1 MPRGVYDRKA
11 RKSKVTEAVFK
22 APEVV
27 ETDDEVAA
35 RLKERFEILEYLTV
49 AALNGDARSVI
60 ISGPAGLGKSYSVE
74 AALSDWDPEGV
85 NHEFVKGYVR
95 TTGLLRLLYQYRESG
110 QVIVFDDA
118 DTVFFDDNSLNLLK
132 AACDSTDRRVI
143 SYRAESNMRD
153 DETGDLV
160 PRSFQFD
167 GTIIFITNLD
177 FDSMIDKGHKLA
189 PHLEALISRS
199 HYIDLAL
206 KTKRDYMIRIKQVIG
221 LGLLADI
228 GLNTTQI
235 DDVMAFIDDHKNN
248 LRELS
253 LRIALKI
260 GKLRLMGDRWKQISL
275 VTCCK

>member
-1 MPRGVYDRKA
+1 MPRGVYP
-11 RKSKVTEAVFK
+11 RKSRNTVAAITT
-22 APEVV
+22 APVGPI
-27 ETDDEVAA
+27 ETDAEIAA
-35 RLKERFEILEYLTV
+35 RLTERFEILDYLTR
-49 AALNGDARSVI
+49 AALTGDARSVI

-74 AALSDWDPEGV
+74 AALSDWDPDGA

-95 TTGLLRLLYQYRESG
+95 TTGLLRLLYQYREAG

-153 DETGDLV
+153 DDSGDLV
-160 PRSFQFD
+160 PRSFEYN

-177 FDSMIDKGHKLA
+177 FDQLIDKGHKLA

-199 HYIDLAL
+199 HYIDLAM

-221 LGLLADI
+221 QGLLSNI
-228 GLNTTQI
+228 GLSDKQTA
-235 DDVMAFIDDHKNN
+235 DVVAFIDDNKNN

-260 GKLRLMGDRWKQISL
+260 GKLRMMGDRWAQIAK

>member
-1 MPRGVYDRKA
+1 MPRGVYP
-11 RKSKVTEAVFK
+11 RKSRNTVAAVTT
-22 APEVV
+22 APVGPI
-27 ETDDEVAA
+27 ETDAEIAA
-35 RLKERFEILEYLTV
+35 RLTERFEILDYLTR
-49 AALNGDARSVI
+49 AALTGDARSVI

-74 AALSDWDPEGV
+74 AALSDWDPDGA

-95 TTGLLRLLYQYRESG
+95 TTGLLRLLYQYREAG

-153 DETGDLV
+153 DDSGDLV
-160 PRSFQFD
+160 PRSFEYN

-177 FDSMIDKGHKLA
+177 FDQLIDKGHKLA

-199 HYIDLAL
+199 HYIDLAM

-221 LGLLADI
+221 QGLLSNI
-228 GLNTTQI
+228 GLSDKQTA
-235 DDVMAFIDDHKNN
+235 DVIAFIDDNKNN

-260 GKLRLMGDRWKQISL
+260 GKLRMMGDRWAQIAK

>member
-1 MPRGVYDRKA
+1 MPRGVYP
-11 RKSKVTEAVFK
+11 RKSRNTVAAITT
-22 APEVV
+22 APVGPI
-27 ETDDEVAA
+27 ETDAEIAA
-35 RLKERFEILEYLTV
+35 RLTERFEILDYLTR
-49 AALNGDARSVI
+49 AALTGDARSVI

-74 AALSDWDPEGV
+74 AALSDWDPDGA

-95 TTGLLRLLYQYRESG
+95 TTGLLRLLYQYREAG

-153 DETGDLV
+153 DDSGDLV
-160 PRSFQFD
+160 PRSFEYN

-177 FDSMIDKGHKLA
+177 FDQLIDKGHKLA

-199 HYIDLAL
+199 HYIDLAM

-221 LGLLADI
+221 QGLLSNI
-228 GLNTTQI
+228 GLSDKQTA
-235 DDVMAFIDDHKNN
+235 DVIAFIDDNKNN

-260 GKLRLMGDRWKQISL
+260 GKLRMMGDRWAQIAK

>member
-1 MPRGVYDRKA
+1 MPRGVYP
-11 RKSKVTEAVFK
+11 RKSRNTVAAV
-22 APEVV
+22 AVPEVV
-27 ETDDEVAA
+27 ETDAEVAA
-35 RLKERFEILEYLTV
+35 RLKERFEILDYLTR
-49 AALNGDARSVI
+49 AALTGDARSVI

-74 AALSDWDPEGV
+74 AALSDWDPDGV

-95 TTGLLRLLYQYRESG
+95 TTGLLRLLYQYREAG

-153 DETGDLV
+153 DDSGDLV

-177 FDSMIDKGHKLA
+177 FDQLIEKGHKLA

-199 HYIDLAL
+199 HYVDLAM

-221 LGLLADI
+221 DGLLTNI
-228 GLNTTQI
+228 GLTATQTAE
-235 DDVMAFIDDHKNN
+235 VVAFIDDNKNS

-260 GKLRLMGDRWKQISL
+260 GKLRLMGDRWAKIAKI
-275 VTCCK
+275 TCCK

>member
-1 MPRGVYDRKA
+1 MPRGVYERKNRKA
-11 RKSKVTEAVFK
+11 VAAAVA
-22 APEVV
+22 APVGPI
-27 ETDDEVAA
+27 ETDAEISA
-35 RLKERFEILEYLTV
+35 RLSERFEILDYLTR
-49 AALNGDARSVI
+49 AALTGDARSVI

-74 AALSDWDPEGV
+74 AALSDWDADGA

-95 TTGLLRLLYQYRESG
+95 TTGLLRLLYQYREAG

-153 DETGDLV
+153 DDTGDLV
-160 PRSFQFD
+160 PRSFEYN

-177 FDSMIDKGHKLA
+177 FDQMIDKGHKLA

-199 HYIDLAL
+199 HYIDLAM
-206 KTKRDYMIRIKQVIG
+206 KTKRDYMIRIKQVIDQ
-221 LGLLADI
+221 GLLSNI
-228 GLNTTQI
+228 GLTDKQTADVI
-235 DDVMAFIDDHKNN
+235 KFLDDNKNN

-260 GKLRLMGDRWKQISL
+260 GKLRTMGDRWAQIAK

>member
-1 MPRGVYDRKA
+1 MPRGVYP
-11 RKSKVTEAVFK
+11 RKSRNAVAAVTT
-22 APEVV
+22 APVGPI
-27 ETDDEVAA
+27 ETDAEIAA
-35 RLKERFEILEYLTV
+35 RLTERFEILDYLTR
-49 AALNGDARSVI
+49 AALTGDARSVI

-74 AALSDWDPEGV
+74 AALSDWDPDGA

-95 TTGLLRLLYQYRESG
+95 TTGLLRLLYQYREAG

-153 DETGDLV
+153 DDSGDLV
-160 PRSFQFD
+160 PRSFEYN

-177 FDSMIDKGHKLA
+177 FDQLIDKGHKLA

-199 HYIDLAL
+199 HYIDLAM

-221 LGLLADI
+221 QGLLSNI
-228 GLNTTQI
+228 GLSDKQTA
-235 DDVMAFIDDHKNN
+235 DVIAFIDDNKNN

-260 GKLRLMGDRWKQISL
+260 GKLRMMGDRWAQIAK

>member
-1 MPRGVYDRKA
+1 MPRGVYP
-11 RKSKVTEAVFK
+11 RKSRNAVAAVTT
-22 APEVV
+22 APVGPI
-27 ETDDEVAA
+27 ETDAEIAA
-35 RLKERFEILEYLTV
+35 RLTERFEILDYLTR
-49 AALNGDARSVI
+49 AALTGDARSVI

-74 AALSDWDPEGV
+74 AALSDWDPDGA

-95 TTGLLRLLYQYRESG
+95 TTGLLRLLYQYREAG

-153 DETGDLV
+153 DDSGDLV
-160 PRSFQFD
+160 PRSFEYN

-177 FDSMIDKGHKLA
+177 FDQLIDKGHKLA

-199 HYIDLAL
+199 HYIDLAM

-221 LGLLADI
+221 QGLLSNI
-228 GLNTTQI
+228 GLSDKQTA
-235 DDVMAFIDDHKNN
+235 DVVAFIDDNKNN

-260 GKLRLMGDRWKQISL
+260 GKLRMMGDRWAQIAK

>member
-1 MPRGVYDRKA
+1 MPRGVYERKN
-11 RKSKVTEAVFK
+11 RKTVAAVVT

-27 ETDDEVAA
+27 ETDAEVAA
-35 RLKERFEILEYLTV
+35 RLQERFEILEYLTV
-49 AALNGDARSVI
+49 AALHGEARSVI
-60 ISGPAGLGKSYSVE
+60 ISGPAGLGKSFTVE
-74 AALSDWDPEGV
+74 AALQSWDPDGA

-95 TTGLLRLLYQYRESG
+95 TTGLLRLLYQYREAG

-153 DETGDLV
+153 EESADLI
-160 PRSFQFD
+160 PRSFEFN
-167 GTIIFITNLD
+167 GTIVFITNLD
-177 FDSMIDKGHKLA
+177 FDALIDKGHKLA

-199 HYIDLAL
+199 HYIDLAM

-221 LGLLADI
+221 AGLLTNI
-228 GLNTTQI
+228 GLDSAQVA
-235 DDVMAFIDDHKNN
+235 DVLDFLDVNKNS

-260 GKLRLMGDRWKQISL
+260 GKLRLMGANWNRIAR

>member
-1 MPRGVYDRKA
+1 MPRGVYERKN
-11 RKSKVTEAVFK
+11 RKTVAAVVT

-27 ETDDEVAA
+27 ETDAEVAA
-35 RLKERFEILEYLTV
+35 RLQERFEILEYLTV
-49 AALNGDARSVI
+49 AALRGEARSVI
-60 ISGPAGLGKSYSVE
+60 ISGPAGLGKSYTVE
-74 AALSDWDPEGV
+74 AALSDWDPNGD

-95 TTGLLRLLYQYRESG
+95 TTGLLRLLYQYREAG

-153 DETGDLV
+153 EESADLI
-160 PRSFQFD
+160 PRSFEFN
-167 GTIIFITNLD
+167 GTIVFITNLD
-177 FDSMIDKGHKLA
+177 FDAMIDKGHKLA

-199 HYIDLAL
+199 HYIDLAM
-206 KTKRDYMIRIKQVIG
+206 KTKRDYMVRIKQVIG
-221 LGLLADI
+221 HGLLSNI
-228 GLNTTQI
+228 GLDSAQVA
-235 DDVMAFIDDHKNN
+235 DVMEFLDANKNT

-260 GKLRLMGDRWKQISL
+260 GKLRLMGGNWKRIAK